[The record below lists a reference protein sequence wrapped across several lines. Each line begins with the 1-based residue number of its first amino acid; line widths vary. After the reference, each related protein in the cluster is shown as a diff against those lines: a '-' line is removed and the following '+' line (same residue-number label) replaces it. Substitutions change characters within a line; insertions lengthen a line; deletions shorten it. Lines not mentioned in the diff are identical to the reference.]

1 MNERLRRTLERIDDE
16 NRNDPMQDMVGG
28 EPRPKALQYGMRM
41 TEWLH
46 RLDPEPSEALQL
58 AARGQ
63 HIGRW
68 KVPRGSFPPTRAG
81 YLAWRTRLYGFHA
94 EELSLLLREA
104 GYDEG
109 LIAQVARIVS
119 KKGLKQDPDVQ
130 RIEDVACLVFLN
142 YELAQFAAS
151 QPRDKLVEI
160 VRKTWNKMSDTGRQA
175 AISLTLPQPLSELVV
190 EALAS

>member
-1 MNERLRRTLERIDDE
+1 MNDRLLRALQRIDDD
-16 NRNDPMQDMVGG
+16 NRNDPSIEIVGDR
-28 EPRPKALQYGMRM
+28 PCPKALQYGMRM

-46 RLDPEPSEALQL
+46 RLDAEPSEALQI

-68 KVPRGSFPPTRAG
+68 KVPRISFPPTRAG

-94 EELSLLLREA
+94 EQLSILLREE
-104 GYDEG
+104 GYEDGFIEH
-109 LIAQVARIVS
+109 VARIVS

-130 RIEDVACLVFLN
+130 RIEDVACLVFLS
-142 YELAQFAAS
+142 YEFAPFAAS
-151 QPRDKLVEI
+151 QPREKIVEI

-175 AISLTLPQPLSELVV
+175 AAHLSLPEPLAELVA
-190 EALAS
+190 EALGP